1 MNREV
6 KVINYQI
13 FLSFILMLSIFVSI
27 ILSYNTSLSL
37 QKKKTLFNKRTT
49 FIISKYRNLIALIL
63 SILFLYLNY
72 INKDIAK
79 EKNDDLK
86 SFDLQIIASYFVII
100 ASFIAYYVVITT
112 NKDVVSD
119 IENPII

>member
-100 ASFIAYYVVITT
+100 ASFIAYYVVTTT